1 MSSDPRSKPIS
12 PTEHTALEKHA
23 CAACGA
29 QAEWSPARQ
38 ALVCP
43 HCGTVAPAELDRDTG
58 KVREIDLV
66 RALRELPDELRGWQA
81 AKRSVRCRSCQAVS
95 VFDPARVGQS
105 CEFCGSS
112 ELVDYDE
119 IKAPLRPQSLLPFR
133 IEITQARET
142 VRAWLRGR
150 WLAPGSL
157 GRQAALDAVHGVYL
171 PYWTFDAAAHG
182 RWTAESGTY
191 YDTTETVSDSRGRQ
205 QTRRVRHVRWHPAA
219 GEIDHAFD
227 DEPVAATRGVDH
239 DLLRRIEPFP
249 TRELVPYDTA
259 YLAGFVVEHYQV
271 VLIDAARR
279 ARESMVR
286 QLRVLCAGQV
296 PGDTH
301 RNLEVDATFAGE
313 TFKHVLVPVWL
324 LAYRFRGRAWQVA
337 VNGVTGAVAGRYP
350 KSAWKVA
357 LLVLAGLAALAAL
370 VFLQAR

>member
-1 MSSDPRSKPIS
+1 M
-12 PTEHTALEKHA
+12 TEHTALAKHA

-38 ALVCP
+38 ALVCS
-43 HCGTVAPAELDRDTG
+43 HCGTVAPTELDRNTG
-58 KVREIDLV
+58 KVCEIDLV
-66 RALRELPDELRGWQA
+66 RALRELPDELRGWQV

-105 CEFCGSS
+105 CDFCGSS

-133 IEITQARET
+133 IEVARAREA
-142 VRAWLRGR
+142 VRGWLRGR

-157 GRQAALDAVHGVYL
+157 GRKAAFDAVHGVYL
-171 PYWTFDAAAHG
+171 PYWTFDAAVHC

-191 YDTTETVSDSRGRQ
+191 HYTTETVRDSRGRQ
-205 QTRRVRHVRWHPAA
+205 QSRRVRHVRWSPAA

-227 DEPVAATRGVDH
+227 DEPVPATRGVDH

-249 TRELVPYDTA
+249 THELVPYDTA

-271 VLIDAARR
+271 VLIDAAQR
-279 ARESMVR
+279 ARESMVQ
-286 QLRVLCAGQV
+286 QLRVLCGRQV

-301 RNLEVDATFAGE
+301 RNLEVDPTFAGE

-324 LAYRFRGRAWQVA
+324 LTYRWDGRAWQVVA
-337 VNGVTGAVAGRYP
+337 NGATGAVAGRYP
-350 KSAWKVA
+350 KSPWKVA
-357 LLVLAGLAALAAL
+357 LLVLAGLVAVVAL
-370 VFLQAR
+370 VFLQSR